1 MAGLRIAMAAA
12 LVALA
17 GPAPAQVS
25 GADAGVALFPPG
37 KAAIVFTDAV
47 RLNRNDRRTLEQVVV
62 AVKYYG
68 AIAFAPDRGLMSEA
82 TAAAQNYHSVAAAE
96 AAALADCAAKS
107 GGAACVVVAQVVP
120 EGFAA
125 RPLQMS
131 AAATEAFGADYLP
144 ASAPKAFALSTATGS
159 WGFAR
164 GQGAAAK
171 AIADCR
177 TRSATKAAA
186 DCAVVVA
193 D

>member
-1 MAGLRIAMAAA
+1 MAGMRIAVAAA
-12 LVALA
+12 LMALA
-17 GPAPAQVS
+17 GPASAQVS
-25 GADAGVALFPPG
+25 GADAAAALFSPG

-68 AIAFAPDRGLMSEA
+68 AIAFAPERGLMSEA

-131 AAATEAFGADYLP
+131 AAATEA
-144 ASAPKAFALSTATGS
+144 
-159 WGFAR
+159 
-164 GQGAAAK
+164 
-171 AIADCR
+171 
-177 TRSATKAAA
+177 
-186 DCAVVVA
+186 
-193 D
+193 